1 MIIFKNIEIEN
12 FRNIKHIK
20 LEDLRDLNIL
30 IVPNN
35 CGKTNF
41 LEFISL
47 MSGLSYGTA
56 YPYLCTSC
64 QSFMKSTQGIIGI
77 YLYLTTEDFYL
88 GSAKRKMKISFLL
101 NEEEI
106 NRLVPAT
113 LKKQRDKLGLRQN
126 SKIICEYIKD
136 EIVMKNKEG
145 ESTLYAEHL
154 SPFIEEGIIDEIKK
168 SILYCPEKRLQSYKG
183 KEFAEYIRERQLS
196 IAQKRKWIDFLQKVI
211 DPKIDDE
218 RYERLI
224 RKIDGEDFETE
235 ISKQGS
241 GVRSLICLAIDILF
255 DPEKR
260 IVLIDEPELGLNP
273 FVKQEFLSFL
283 LNESKERQIFIATQD
298 PTFVNPILWRNN
310 NVSVYFYSAI
320 NEDFIKIDLEQN
332 KEDPDVFA
340 GYMPHTTSLKD
351 IHIYVEGTSDVYIFQ
366 ILLEKYLKKYFPENW
381 FELFNKVGIY
391 HLCGDFWSHLLYTIP
406 KFPYKC
412 IIILDGDKRKE
423 AEEICKKYKDLEVI
437 TSKFV
442 FCKSIEDIAENFG
455 KEKHPVY
462 CLKENCIEKYLMP
475 EFDCTK
481 IPKDYNKRRDGPKKA
496 EELQE
501 IPEEIE
507 NIFSVILKKTGK
519 FYYQAFYRYLHGLM
533 YHLKNKK

>member
-1 MIIFKNIEIEN
+1 
-12 FRNIKHIK
+12 
-20 LEDLRDLNIL
+20 
-30 IVPNN
+30 
-35 CGKTNF
+35 
-41 LEFISL
+41 
-47 MSGLSYGTA
+47 
-56 YPYLCTSC
+56 
-64 QSFMKSTQGIIGI
+64 
-77 YLYLTTEDFYL
+77 
-88 GSAKRKMKISFLL
+88 MKISFLL

-255 DPEKR
+255 NPEKR

-283 LNESKERQIFIATQD
+283 LNESKEKQIFIATQD
-298 PTFVNPILWRNN
+298 PTFVNPILWKDN

-320 NEDFIKIDLEQN
+320 NEDFIKIDLKQN

-340 GYMPHTTSLKD
+340 GYMPHTTSLKN

-366 ILLEKYLKKYFPENW
+366 ILLEKYLKKYYHVNW
-381 FELFNKVGIY
+381 FEKISRVGIY

-406 KFPYKC
+406 KPPYKC
-412 IIILDGDKRKE
+412 MIILDGDKRDKVG
-423 AEEICKKYKDLEVI
+423 EICKKYSEVKVN
-437 TSKFV
+437 TSQFI
-442 FCKSIEDIAENFG
+442 FCKTIEDLRKNFG
-455 KEKHPVY
+455 GEKHPIY
-462 CLKENCIEKYLMP
+462 CLEENCIEKYLMSG
-475 EFDCTK
+475 FDCSK
-481 IPKDYNKRRDGPKKA
+481 ILGYNKKLGGPQIA
-496 EELQE
+496 EKL
-501 IPEEIE
+501 PEVPREIE
-507 NIFSVILKKTGK
+507 NIFDIIFPNPPIDNYERLLQKRINS
-519 FYYQAFYRYLHGLM
+519 
-533 YHLKNKK
+533 